1 MAYMIRIV
9 DWSSDVCSSDLRP
22 TDFIAPLNLHLY
34 SSVRCPPAKSNCLRL
49 CHALYAFGP
58 QKTLRG
64 RGKPV
69 FRPSHSH
76 SSRGKRR
83 IYAGAANRTATDSR
97 AGAARHRRH
106 RVTTAGT
113 RPAGG
118 SSDLRRYGGRL
129 TGLHRSLLAADRK

>member
-1 MAYMIRIV
+1 MLTAPGWNV
-9 DWSSDVCSSDLRP
+9 SRP

-97 AGAARHRRH
+97 AGAARNRRH
-106 RVTTAGT
+106 SVTPAWT
-113 RPAGG
+113 RSEEPTSELQSLMRISYAVFC
-118 SSDLRRYGGRL
+118 LKKKKTL
-129 TGLHRSLLAADRK
+129 TQSI